1 MSAPEPSSTPKRVIV
16 ALGGAE
22 PASALLQ
29 AAGDLLRG
37 TQAEL
42 AGLFVEDLELLRLA
56 ALPFTREIGLASGT
70 VRPLDVPD
78 VERAFKRQAEQ
89 VRRLLVQTAAALEL
103 PWSFQ
108 VARGSLLDE
117 VLAAATLADLT
128 IVGER
133 QPAVGRSTS
142 ARRSAH
148 GELQVWALFDAT
160 DQAFRALA
168 AALQLAQGHGE
179 RVSLLIPR
187 ELGASAERLRRLA
200 AERLHVEPRLP
211 EIETLPALRRRRRR
225 ALVLPQGEPRT
236 ARDEIQALLQAVEC
250 PVVLV
255 R

>member
-1 MSAPEPSSTPKRVIV
+1 MTAAAADGAPRRVIV

-22 PASALLQ
+22 PASALLR

-42 AGLFVEDLELLRLA
+42 AGLFVEDRELLRLA

-117 VLAAATLADLT
+117 VLAAALLADLT

-133 QPAVGRSTS
+133 QPAGERSTGS
-142 ARRSAH
+142 TRPTQ
-148 GELQVWALFDAT
+148 GESQVLALFDAT
-160 DQAFRALA
+160 EGAFRALA
-168 AALQLAQGHGE
+168 AALQLAHGHGE

-187 ELGASAERLRRLA
+187 ELGTSAERLRRLA
-200 AERLHVEPRLP
+200 AERLHVAPQLP
-211 EIETLPALRRRRRR
+211 EVETLPTMRRRRRR
-225 ALVLPQGEPRT
+225 ALVLPRGEPR
-236 ARDEIQALLQAVEC
+236 ARRDEIQALLQTAEC

>member
-1 MSAPEPSSTPKRVIV
+1 MSAPAPGGAPKRVIV
-16 ALGGAE
+16 ALAGAE
-22 PASALLQ
+22 PAAALLQ
-29 AAGDLLRG
+29 AAGDLMRG

-42 AGLFVEDLELLRLA
+42 AGLFVEDVELLRLA

-78 VERAFKRQAEQ
+78 VERALKRQAEQ
-89 VRRLLVQTAAALEL
+89 VRRLLMQTAAALEL

-117 VLAAATLADLT
+117 VLAAAALADLT

-133 QPAVGRSTS
+133 QSAGERSTGGT
-142 ARRSAH
+142 RPKH

-160 DQAFRALA
+160 EQAFRTLA

-187 ELGASAERLRRLA
+187 GLGESSERLRRLA
-200 AERLHVEPRLP
+200 AERLNVAPHLP
-211 EIETLPALRRRRRR
+211 EIETLPARRRRKRR
-225 ALVLPQGEPRT
+225 ALVLPRREAQ
-236 ARDEIQALLQAVEC
+236 AAWNEIQMLLQTAEC

>member
-1 MSAPEPSSTPKRVIV
+1 VIV

-117 VLAAATLADLT
+117 VLAAATLADFT

-133 QPAVGRSTS
+133 QPAVERSTGASQS
-142 ARRSAH
+142 ARRTA
-148 GELQVWALFDAT
+148 GGALFDIRTKRRFASG
-160 DQAFRALA
+160 
-168 AALQLAQGHGE
+168 AALQL
-179 RVSLLIPR
+179 RRPWRTVSCSFPGNWGRRRTPAAPR
-187 ELGASAERLRRLA
+187 RERLRVAPPSGGRA
-200 AERLHVEPRLP
+200 LP
-211 EIETLPALRRRRRR
+211 TLLRRRRR
-225 ALVLPQGEPRT
+225 ALVLPRGELRA
-236 ARDEIQALLQAVEC
+236 ARDEIQALLQTVEC

>member
-1 MSAPEPSSTPKRVIV
+1 MTAAAADAAPRRVIV

-22 PASALLQ
+22 PASSLLQ

-37 TQAEL
+37 TRAEL

-117 VLAAATLADLT
+117 VLAAAALADLT

-133 QPAVGRSTS
+133 QPAVERFTGVS
-142 ARRSAH
+142 RSAH

-200 AERLHVEPRLP
+200 AERLHVAPRLP
-211 EIETLPALRRRRRR
+211 EIETLPSLRRRRRR
-225 ALVLPQGEPRT
+225 ALVLPRGEPRAT
-236 ARDEIQALLQAVEC
+236 RDEIQALLQAVEC